1 MEEKQGNIKIS
12 SENMMPI
19 IKKWLYSDKDIFL
32 REIVANGVDA
42 VTKFKK
48 LVEMGEAQAAE
59 GEEYRIN
66 VFVDEKAKTLTVEDN
81 GIGMTADEV
90 EKYITQ
96 IAFSGAEDFLEKY
109 EKASG
114 DGIIGHFGL
123 GFYSAYMVS
132 DDVEIYTK
140 SYKDEPAVKWESDGN
155 STYTLTET
163 DKASRGTKIVMH
175 IAEGEEE
182 FLKEYRIRELLRKYC
197 SFMPYNIYLNPKGD
211 EPEKKK
217 GKKKDEEKD
226 GEKKEE
232 AKKDQPINNTAPLYL
247 KDPKE
252 CTEEEYKDF
261 YRDTFMDYNE
271 PLFWIHLNMD
281 YPFRLKGIL
290 YFPKV
295 KKQQVQLEKGQVK
308 LYCNQVFIADN
319 IKEVIPEFLMLLNG
333 VIDCPDI
340 PLNVSRSFLQ
350 NDRQVQKISKH
361 ITKKVADKL
370 TALFNNERERY
381 NECWKDIATFIK
393 LGCLKDDEFYEKVK
407 DIVIFKN
414 LGGEYK
420 PLNDF
425 LGEEVSE
432 EDAGKGVQPKA
443 VYYVS
448 DEAQQAQYI
457 KMFKDAGLDA
467 VVCDTYIDPHFISYI
482 EYKNPKKCRFVR
494 IDADIDGALKSGE
507 EVKEEDHKELIEL
520 FKNNLVNKD
529 VTVKAEKFKSETLPA
544 VINVEE
550 FMRRM
555 SEMNS
560 FYGMSE
566 ADMMKNATLVLNLSN
581 PIVAG
586 ILEQPEEKQKFIV
599 DQIYYLAM
607 LSYKKL
613 TPEELSDFVE
623 KSTQLLSDYTK

>member
-393 LGCLKDDEFYEKVK
+393 FGCLKDDEFYEKVK

-529 VTVKAEKFKSETLPA
+529 VSVKAEKFKSETLPA